1 MATTRRVKTWDD
13 VMRTVDQYAQKKVAS
28 MSDKARKSV
37 RDGALNEE
45 AERVLKR
52 ACRKPPKDVAFGL
65 IYQGMKAKFEEAAA
79 KSAPAETWL

>member
-45 AERVLKR
+45 AESVLKR

-65 IYQGMKAKFEEAAA
+65 LYQGMKAKFDEVVR
-79 KSAPAETWL
+79 KSAALEGW

>member
-28 MSDKARKSV
+28 MSNKARKSV

-45 AERVLKR
+45 AERVLK
-52 ACRKPPKDVAFGL
+52 PLGL
-65 IYQGMKAKFEEAAA
+65 
-79 KSAPAETWL
+79 

>member
-13 VMRTVDQYAQKKVAS
+13 VMRTVDQYTQKKVAS

-45 AERVLKR
+45 ADAGAQARLQEATQRRRVR
-52 ACRKPPKDVAFGL
+52 ADIIRA
-65 IYQGMKAKFEEAAA
+65 
-79 KSAPAETWL
+79 

>member
-37 RDGALNEE
+37 CDGALNGE
-45 AERVLKR
+45 AERILKR

-65 IYQGMKAKFEEAAA
+65 LYQGMKAKFEEVVR
-79 KSAPAETWL
+79 KSAALEGW

>member
-65 IYQGMKAKFEEAAA
+65 LYQGMKAKFDEVVR
-79 KSAPAETWL
+79 KSAALEGW